1 MKKIVTLCLTCVQ
14 LLIFA
19 QAPEGVNYQSVIRD
33 NTGNLM
39 ANAFV
44 GLKISLLQN
53 NTNGTVV
60 YEESF
65 DASTNDFGLTN
76 IVIGNG
82 NPISGDFSLIDWSN
96 GPYFIQIAA
105 DENGGTD
112 YEIMGTQELM
122 SVPYA
127 LYAKTAGNGPQGEQG
142 IQGEVGPQGMQGEQ
156 GVQGDAGPQGEQG
169 IQGETGPQGL
179 QGEQGVQGDAGP
191 QGEQGIQGE
200 TGLQGLQG
208 EQGIQGV
215 PGAQGLQG
223 EQGIQGLQGIQGV
236 PGNDGLLPNGT
247 ETGNTTFWNGT
258 EWVVD
263 NNNIFNAGGNIGIGN
278 NNPTAK
284 LHLYGTSNNAS
295 DIISETD
302 AGRVIKHW
310 FKNDLANWSIGQIGS
325 TQAPNS
331 SFYITEESASAT
343 RLAIS
348 TGGNIGI
355 GTTSPASKFE
365 VSGGDI
371 AINSPFKYKVK
382 DAIDGDNFLMYEP
395 TVDGLRLNGFDAVFI
410 TTTDGTNA
418 TAGQDL
424 VVRNGR
430 VGINTNTPSQGLLHV
445 NGYYSDPFGNFTYY
459 ATGPNTG
466 TAAGTNL
473 NTSIF
478 ATHRVVAGEFN
489 AISDARIKN
498 IEGVSNSD
506 KDLETLNKIE
516 VTDYHMIDPSH
527 GDKPVKKAIAQQLE
541 EVYPQA
547 VSKSTN
553 CIPDIYLLAD
563 CNAGKIEIKN
573 NLKVGER
580 IRLIFEDK
588 EEIASVISRGANSI
602 QTNLDLS
609 GKVFVYGRQVD
620 DFRTVD
626 YQAVAML
633 NVSATQALLR
643 RIEALEK
650 ENQALKEVNENMNAL
665 KSEVDVLQKN
675 VLLLLNDKNTAANPK
690 KNK

>member
-53 NTNGTVV
+53 STNGTVV

-82 NPISGDFSLIDWSN
+82 NPITGDFSLIDWSN

-142 IQGEVGPQGMQGEQ
+142 IQGETGPQGLQGEQ

-263 NNNIFNAGGNIGIGN
+263 NNNIFNAGGNIGIG
-278 NNPTAK
+278 
-284 LHLYGTSNNAS
+284 
-295 DIISETD
+295 
-302 AGRVIKHW
+302 
-310 FKNDLANWSIGQIGS
+310 
-325 TQAPNS
+325 
-331 SFYITEESASAT
+331 
-343 RLAIS
+343 
-348 TGGNIGI
+348 
-355 GTTSPASKFE
+355 TTSPTSKFE

-690 KNK
+690 EK

>member
-53 NTNGTVV
+53 STNGTVV

-127 LYAKTAGNGPQGEQG
+127 LYAKTAGN
-142 IQGEVGPQGMQGEQ
+142 
-156 GVQGDAGPQGEQG
+156 GPQGEQG

-263 NNNIFNAGGNIGIGN
+263 NNNIFNAGGNIGIG
-278 NNPTAK
+278 
-284 LHLYGTSNNAS
+284 
-295 DIISETD
+295 
-302 AGRVIKHW
+302 
-310 FKNDLANWSIGQIGS
+310 
-325 TQAPNS
+325 
-331 SFYITEESASAT
+331 
-343 RLAIS
+343 
-348 TGGNIGI
+348 
-355 GTTSPASKFE
+355 TTSPTSKFE

-382 DAIDGDNFLMYEP
+382 NATDGDNFLMYEP

-563 CNAGKIEIKN
+563 CNAGKIKIKN

-588 EEIASVISRGANSI
+588 EEIASVISRSANSI

-675 VLLLLNDKNTAANPK
+675 VLLLLNNKNTASNPK
-690 KNK
+690 EK

>member
-82 NPISGDFSLIDWSN
+82 NSISGDFSLIDWSN

-142 IQGEVGPQGMQGEQ
+142 IQGEVGPQGLQGEQ

-169 IQGETGPQGL
+169 IQGETGPQGIQGEQGVQGDAGPQGEQGIQGETGLQGL
-179 QGEQGVQGDAGP
+179 QGEQGIQGDAGP

-263 NNNIFNAGGNIGIGN
+263 NNNIFNAGGNIGIG
-278 NNPTAK
+278 
-284 LHLYGTSNNAS
+284 
-295 DIISETD
+295 
-302 AGRVIKHW
+302 
-310 FKNDLANWSIGQIGS
+310 
-325 TQAPNS
+325 
-331 SFYITEESASAT
+331 
-343 RLAIS
+343 
-348 TGGNIGI
+348 
-355 GTTSPASKFE
+355 TTSPTSKFE

-410 TTTDGTNA
+410 TTTDGNNA

-650 ENQALKEVNENMNAL
+650 ENQALKEINENMNAL

-675 VLLLLNDKNTAANPK
+675 VLLLLNDKNTAASP
-690 KNK
+690 

>member
-53 NTNGTVV
+53 STNGTVV

-142 IQGEVGPQGMQGEQ
+142 IQGETGPQGLQGEQ

-179 QGEQGVQGDAGP
+179 QGEQGDQGDAGP

-263 NNNIFNAGGNIGIGN
+263 NNNIFNAGGNIGIG
-278 NNPTAK
+278 
-284 LHLYGTSNNAS
+284 
-295 DIISETD
+295 
-302 AGRVIKHW
+302 
-310 FKNDLANWSIGQIGS
+310 
-325 TQAPNS
+325 
-331 SFYITEESASAT
+331 
-343 RLAIS
+343 
-348 TGGNIGI
+348 
-355 GTTSPASKFE
+355 TTSPTSKFE

-382 DAIDGDNFLMYEP
+382 NAIDGDNFLMYEP

-588 EEIASVISRGANSI
+588 EEIASVISRSANSI